1 MPDWEENGNVTLKG
15 ITKVNVTSKPLKS
28 YSFMG
33 IRGGKVSLA
42 RQDGIAVG
50 KDLYY

>member
-1 MPDWEENGNVTLKG
+1 MDMCLLNKG
-15 ITKVNVTSKPLKS
+15 ITKVNVTNKPLKA

-33 IRGGKVSLA
+33 IRSGIVSLA
-42 RQDGIAVG
+42 RQDDIAVG

>member
-1 MPDWEENGNVTLKG
+1 MAMWPLDKG
-15 ITKVNVTSKPLKS
+15 IMKVNVTSKPFKA

-33 IRGGKVSLA
+33 IRGRIVSLA
-42 RQDGIAVG
+42 RQDGVAVG